1 MSLYYRDLS
10 VVDVVVC
17 RVVFVPVYLV
27 SPAVLSPR
35 IFTTEMLAVHC
46 RWGNGSEAKAPQ
58 SCQVLWTEKA
68 DWKLDDSF

>member
-1 MSLYYRDLS
+1 MKEGGGGYSL
-10 VVDVVVC
+10 
-17 RVVFVPVYLV
+17 RVNHV

-58 SCQVLWTEKA
+58 SCQVLWTEKT